1 MNVSA
6 VCIGCSLSFRS
17 TSRFGSFCVCTL
29 GCRVVAHENVSFN
42 RMARRGAEP
51 LARATTCTQNTMHR
65 PPGALNTHGSTEH
78 THEHEQRRPCTR
90 HTRVR
95 RRPPY
100 GFLSHT
106 HVSVNCALN
115 KGAVLLCSCSYAG
128 SPCEIASRLPSVR
141 IYHASDGPLRPRA
154 NQHIRFGL
162 RSSSR
167 SLASSPRCALCVQRR
182 PQLLAGSRRRGRCPP
197 EKPRRGGR
205 CGSCFRYL
213 RNGQVPMVAV
223 LYNSWLFLWW
233 FETEPRLPARCP
245 L

>member
-1 MNVSA
+1 MAVSRIILYTA
-6 VCIGCSLSFRS
+6 LRVSPSRHQGPLDPSPHIKPYPTPIIDLRSGLVC
-17 TSRFGSFCVCTL
+17 
-29 GCRVVAHENVSFN
+29 
-42 RMARRGAEP
+42 
-51 LARATTCTQNTMHR
+51 
-65 PPGALNTHGSTEH
+65 ALIDRQALT
-78 THEHEQRRPCTR
+78 
-90 HTRVR
+90 
-95 RRPPY
+95 
-100 GFLSHT
+100 
-106 HVSVNCALN
+106 SVNCALN

-205 CGSCFRYL
+205 CGSCFGYL

>member
-1 MNVSA
+1 MRHQGPLDPSPH
-6 VCIGCSLSFRS
+6 IKPYPTPIIDLRS
-17 TSRFGSFCVCTL
+17 GL
-29 GCRVVAHENVSFN
+29 GC
-42 RMARRGAEP
+42 
-51 LARATTCTQNTMHR
+51 
-65 PPGALNTHGSTEH
+65 ALIDR
-78 THEHEQRRPCTR
+78 QA
-90 HTRVR
+90 
-95 RRPPY
+95 
-100 GFLSHT
+100 LI
-106 HVSVNCALN
+106 SVNCALN

-213 RNGQVPMVAV
+213 RNGQVLAKYQWQRYCTIAGCSCGGSRLSPA
-223 LYNSWLFLWW
+223 FLLDA
-233 FETEPRLPARCP
+233 RCRRIPARLWCCGGGVP
-245 L
+245 AASRIVHLRTAHADGKRLRKEAEWGAGVGCGHGV

>member
-154 NQHIRFGL
+154 NQHIRGRAARIVGAWPCQ
-162 RSSSR
+162 RSITAGASTAPRPR
-167 SLASSPRCALCVQRR
+167 SVVLHLSILV
-182 PQLLAGSRRRGRCPP
+182 PP
-197 EKPRRGGR
+197 L
-205 CGSCFRYL
+205 SLY
-213 RNGQVPMVAV
+213 VMV
-223 LYNSWLFLWW
+223 
-233 FETEPRLPARCP
+233 
-245 L
+245 